1 MGMDQ
6 AAGLR
11 QWASGGESADT
22 GCPRHVAEMLV
33 ELSASQEAAEL
44 TAPQPEPAPSAVP
57 PVTQAARGTES
68 APAASSGAG
77 AAAKASMEH
86 SRAQPSSAN
95 TVTLMVL
102 GLPGTGERQARK
114 VTELFEA
121 WAEEGRDWIGDPA
134 NWRVVPLDPS
144 SPHLPVLAAEQSRWA
159 LWVGSDEEAFRRAY
173 RVLKQVA
180 ERGGPQR
187 LLAVH
192 PPDVGPKGL
201 LDNLRR
207 VAANYFGIEL
217 LVLAR

>member
-11 QWASGGESADT
+11 QWASGGESADEAADAA
-22 GCPRHVAEMLV
+22 CPRHVAEMLV
-33 ELSASQEAAEL
+33 ELSDSDEAAAL
-44 TAPQPEPAPSAVP
+44 TAPQPEPASAA
-57 PVTQAARGTES
+57 TNEEQAADEK
-68 APAASSGAG
+68 PAASSGSGRAARASTAG
-77 AAAKASMEH
+77 SRGAS
-86 SRAQPSSAN
+86 SSAD
-95 TVTLMVL
+95 TITLMVL
-102 GLPGTGERQARK
+102 GLPGTSERQARR

-121 WAEEGRDWIGDPA
+121 WAAEGRDWVGDPGR
-134 NWRVVPLDPS
+134 WRVVPLEAS

-159 LWVGSDEEAFRRAY
+159 LWVGSDEEAFRRSY

-180 ERGGPQR
+180 ERGGPRR

-201 LDNLRR
+201 LDNLQR
-207 VAANYFGIEL
+207 VAARYFGIEL